1 MKVNFYNINL
11 EIRHEILVQL
21 EYTITSIHYNE
32 SETVTDSRLFKCSPV
47 FLEKMIPRLIPI
59 LQDQLDIVD
68 DIRRLSVF

>member
-32 SETVTDSRLFKCSPV
+32 SETDSRLFKCSPV
-47 FLEKMIPRLIPI
+47 LWEKMIPRSIPI
-59 LQDQLDIVD
+59 LQDQLGIVD

>member
-32 SETVTDSRLFKCSPV
+32 SETDSRLFKCSPV
-47 FLEKMIPRLIPI
+47 LLEKMIPRSILI